1 MATRTNTKS
10 KLNGELLT
18 LIDDYLKQFA
28 GGNESH
34 TSRAKQYDLARF
46 KESLVT
52 QTGKTPEKLKLS
64 EFTHSAI
71 SRFVEELLHRG
82 ESPATVSRRLATVK
96 HFARMLSEQRRD
108 FVNPARQVKAPK
120 ADVLRPHGLSSKE
133 LSAVAAHTRKRIVE
147 RPTFARLRD
156 ATLIQLLV
164 ETGLRADEVR
174 LLRLKQLDAN
184 SSRIS
189 NVRTKGKRFRAVY
202 IPSTMR
208 EPLAQYL
215 QAREKE
221 LRRFYTMLPRT
232 TNLEIP
238 VFISTYSVD
247 PLKPE
252 SFLLGPKTVWR
263 AVRQASVDKKLHPH
277 LLRHSFA
284 LELLDETKDIRLV
297 SQALGHSDVRV
308 TMRYTER
315 EEAEIAAALERRR
328 AKNR

>member
-1 MATRTNTKS
+1 MATPTVKKS
-10 KLNGELLT
+10 KVRGEFT
-18 LIDDYLKQFA
+18 SLINDYIKQFA
-28 GGNESH
+28 DGNDSH
-34 TSRAKQYDLARF
+34 TSRAKRYDLA
-46 KESLVT
+46 SLNHSLED
-52 QTGKTPEKLKLS
+52 QTGKSAEKLKLS
-64 EFTHSAI
+64 DFTHATI
-71 SRFVEELLHRG
+71 SRFIEELLHRG

-96 HFARMLSEQRRD
+96 HFARMLSERRRD
-108 FVNPARQVKAPK
+108 FINPARQVKAPK
-120 ADVLRPHGLSSKE
+120 ADVLRPHGLSSNE
-133 LSAVAAHTRKRIVE
+133 LRAVADRTKERITE

-174 LLRLKQLDAN
+174 LLRLKQLDTNAT
-184 SSRIS
+184 RIS

-208 EPLAQYL
+208 EPLAKYL
-215 QAREKE
+215 EAREKE
-221 LRRFYTMLPRT
+221 LRRFYTVLPRT
-232 TNLEIP
+232 TNIELP

-247 PLKPE
+247 PQKPE